1 MSDRAGGFFDHRAT
15 PVSADDVA
23 RVVNRA
29 WAERAGAR
37 ARIRLTSGQRLAIL
51 NRRLRTGATGAARA

>member
-1 MSDRAGGFFDHRAT
+1 MTYGSPTGPAGAFGRRAT
-15 PVSADDVA
+15 PVSADDIA

-29 WAERAGAR
+29 LSEGAR

-51 NRRLRTGATGAARA
+51 NRRIRPGAARA